1 MTWTMWAALI
11 VVVGTVWALIKR
23 YETRLVLLTSGLI
36 MTILSLD
43 PMAAFEQFDKSMT
56 NNSLIIVICSS
67 MGFAAT
73 MNLTKCDLHLV
84 SLLTK
89 PLNKLGILL
98 LPCCMIVTGITSL
111 AISSLS
117 GMCAAIGPTIVA
129 LMIRAGFRPAMA
141 AATVIASTL
150 PSFWSPGSSHNGFVA
165 KLAEWPVMDF
175 ITYTGFRTLLISIV
189 CIVFLTVACFIF
201 GDFKKGGFENE
212 GVHKSNVELPEHP
225 NVLWAFAPLLP
236 VVLLFVIA
244 FWFPNVKM
252 SVATAM
258 LFGFIYTMIVTRSNP
273 TELIT
278 MIVTRSNPTELIKK
292 FFDGMGHGYGSIIGL
307 IIAAGVFAAGL
318 RTCGVIDV
326 FVEYLKNS
334 SEVAKLGAAIGPMA
348 LGIMTGSGDAAGFA
362 FNEAVTPHAPE
373 FGMTIPDL
381 GYLAIVSA
389 TLGRVSSPIAAG
401 VIIIAGIANVSP
413 LEVIKRSLPVN
424 AAVLVFLYFI
434 S

>member
-273 TELIT
+273 TELI
-278 MIVTRSNPTELIKK
+278 KK

-348 LGIMTGSGDAAGFA
+348 LGIMTGSGDAA
-362 FNEAVTPHAPE
+362 TPHAPE

>member
-1 MTWTMWAALI
+1 MWAALI

-43 PMAAFEQFDKSMT
+43 PMAAFAQFDKSMT

-225 NVLWAFAPLLP
+225 NVLRAFAPLLP

-258 LFGFIYTMIVTRSNP
+258 LFGFIY
-273 TELIT
+273 T

>member
-1 MTWTMWAALI
+1 
-11 VVVGTVWALIKR
+11 
-23 YETRLVLLTSGLI
+23 
-36 MTILSLD
+36 
-43 PMAAFEQFDKSMT
+43 
-56 NNSLIIVICSS
+56 
-67 MGFAAT
+67 
-73 MNLTKCDLHLV
+73 
-84 SLLTK
+84 
-89 PLNKLGILL
+89 
-98 LPCCMIVTGITSL
+98 
-111 AISSLS
+111 
-117 GMCAAIGPTIVA
+117 
-129 LMIRAGFRPAMA
+129 MA

-225 NVLWAFAPLLP
+225 NILWAFAPLLP

-258 LFGFIYTMIVTRSNP
+258 LFGFIY
-273 TELIT
+273 T

>member
-43 PMAAFEQFDKSMT
+43 PMAAFAQFDKSMT
-56 NNSLIIVICSS
+56 NNSLI
-67 MGFAAT
+67 
-73 MNLTKCDLHLV
+73 
-84 SLLTK
+84 
-89 PLNKLGILL
+89 NKLGILL

-225 NVLWAFAPLLP
+225 NILWAFAPLLP

-258 LFGFIYTMIVTRSNP
+258 LFGFIY
-273 TELIT
+273 T

-413 LEVIKRSLPVN
+413 IEVIKRSLPVN
-424 AAVLVFLYFI
+424 AAIMVFLYFI

>member
-98 LPCCMIVTGITSL
+98 LPCCMIV
-111 AISSLS
+111 SLS

-212 GVHKSNVELPEHP
+212 GVHKSNVENEGVHKSNVELPEHP
-225 NVLWAFAPLLP
+225 NILWAFAPLLP

-258 LFGFIYTMIVTRSNP
+258 LFGFIY
-273 TELIT
+273 T

>member
-73 MNLTKCDLHLV
+73 MNLTNVTCIW
-84 SLLTK
+84 SLFNKAL
-89 PLNKLGILL
+89 LNKLGILL

-165 KLAEWPVMDF
+165 KLAE
-175 ITYTGFRTLLISIV
+175 
-189 CIVFLTVACFIF
+189 
-201 GDFKKGGFENE
+201 
-212 GVHKSNVELPEHP
+212 
-225 NVLWAFAPLLP
+225 
-236 VVLLFVIA
+236 
-244 FWFPNVKM
+244 
-252 SVATAM
+252 
-258 LFGFIYTMIVTRSNP
+258 
-273 TELIT
+273 
-278 MIVTRSNPTELIKK
+278 
-292 FFDGMGHGYGSIIGL
+292 
-307 IIAAGVFAAGL
+307 
-318 RTCGVIDV
+318 
-326 FVEYLKNS
+326 
-334 SEVAKLGAAIGPMA
+334 
-348 LGIMTGSGDAAGFA
+348 
-362 FNEAVTPHAPE
+362 
-373 FGMTIPDL
+373 
-381 GYLAIVSA
+381 
-389 TLGRVSSPIAAG
+389 
-401 VIIIAGIANVSP
+401 
-413 LEVIKRSLPVN
+413 
-424 AAVLVFLYFI
+424 
-434 S
+434 

>member
-1 MTWTMWAALI
+1 MTLTAWIAIAVIL
-11 VVVGTVWALIKR
+11 VTVYCLIKR

-273 TELIT
+273 TELI
-278 MIVTRSNPTELIKK
+278 KK

>member
-201 GDFKKGGFENE
+201 GDFKKGGFEND

-225 NVLWAFAPLLP
+225 NILWAFAPLLP

-258 LFGFIYTMIVTRSNP
+258 LFGFIY
-273 TELIT
+273 T

-348 LGIMTGSGDAAGFA
+348 LGIMTGSGDAAGFK
-362 FNEAVTPHAPE
+362 EAVTPHAPE